1 MSEEMLTAEDL
12 FWAKKI
18 IADSYINLS
27 IERNGDAV
35 FVHDEQRLPL
45 SLPILFWVLTEA
57 IEKKLVE
64 MFGPDEGMN
73 RTVGKFWQ
81 MLDMDALD
89 AREDNCLSLTGIW
102 AVDTS
107 LESLAEF
114 IATGHAPVP
123 VIH

>member
-18 IADSYINLS
+18 IADSYITLN
-27 IERNGDAV
+27 IERNGV
-35 FVHDEQRLPL
+35 PVYVHGSQCLPL
-45 SLPILFWVLTEA
+45 TLPLLFWVLTES

-64 MFGPDEGMN
+64 MFGPDEGLI

-89 AREDNCLSLTGIW
+89 DRKDNCLSETGVW

-107 LESLAEF
+107 MESLAGF
-114 IATGHAPVP
+114 LATGQVPEP